1 MAEAAGLIAFYPQIK
16 WVHIATVCASGSL
29 FALRG
34 ALVQAGLPR
43 WAMAAPVR
51 YLSYTIDTTL
61 LTAALMLLTI
71 LPGAMF
77 ANGWL
82 TTKLVLVFVY
92 VGLGTFALKRGRT
105 PRIRTICFVAALLV
119 FMTIIGIALAHHPL
133 GWLLRWL
140 G

>member
-1 MAEAAGLIAFYPQIK
+1 MADMGLLAFYPQIK
-16 WVHIATVCASGSL
+16 WVHIAAISASGSL

-34 ALVQAGLPR
+34 ALVQARRPT

-51 YLSYTIDTTL
+51 YLSYSIDTVL

-82 TTKLVLVFVY
+82 TTKLVLVLVY
-92 VGLGTFALKRGRT
+92 VVLGTFALKRGRT
-105 PRIRTICFVAALLV
+105 ARVRLACYSAALLV
-119 FMTIIGIALAHHPL
+119 FATIIGIAIAHHPL
-133 GWLLRWL
+133 GWLLRWF